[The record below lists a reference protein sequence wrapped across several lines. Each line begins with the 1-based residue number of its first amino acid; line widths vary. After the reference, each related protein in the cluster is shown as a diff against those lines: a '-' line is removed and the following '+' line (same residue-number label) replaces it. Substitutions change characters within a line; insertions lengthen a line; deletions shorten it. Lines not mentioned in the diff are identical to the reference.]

1 MTHQEKRQVCSHLH
15 QQGCD
20 LPVHIIDTE
29 TDHSTSPA
37 KPKALKVNQVDYE
50 AIQSVM
56 ERRLEESVLALS
68 EAMKDAD
75 LAAVVLIV

>member
-1 MTHQEKRQVCSHLH
+1 M
-15 QQGCD
+15 
-20 LPVHIIDTE
+20 HIIDTK
-29 TDHSTSPA
+29 TDHSTSPT

-56 ERRLEESVLALS
+56 KRRLEESVLALS